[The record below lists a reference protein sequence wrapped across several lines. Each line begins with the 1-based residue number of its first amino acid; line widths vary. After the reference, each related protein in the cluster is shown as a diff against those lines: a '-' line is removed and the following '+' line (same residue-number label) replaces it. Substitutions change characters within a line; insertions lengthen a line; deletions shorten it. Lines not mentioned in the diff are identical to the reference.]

1 MSTHDI
7 IVIGTSAGGVEA
19 LKSLFSGLTAELS
32 AAVFVVQHFRPHEQ
46 SFLPSILQRRTSLHV
61 EHAADCEEIKPGR
74 VYIAPPDRHML
85 IAHGH
90 IHLSSGPRENRT
102 RPAINPLFRSA
113 ALAYGPRVIG
123 VILTGMLDD
132 GTVGLWEIKRRGGIA
147 VVQSPGDAQ
156 YGQMPESAIQNVSID
171 YQVPI
176 DQMGPLL
183 ISLATQPSER
193 WRGEQPGEVMQQGEK
208 TSYTCP
214 ECHGP
219 LQRFKHGPITEFI
232 CRVGHSYSPENALAA
247 HAETEER
254 VLWSAI
260 EHLEEGADLAQEL
273 GSQVSADQ
281 KQNLQSSIT
290 AKRELAKMI
299 RTAMEESMRAETT
312 TSSAD

>member
-1 MSTHDI
+1 VSTHDI
-7 IVIGTSAGGVEA
+7 IVVGTSAGGVEA
-19 LKSLFSGLTAELS
+19 LKSLFSALNAELQAS
-32 AAVFVVQHFRPHEQ
+32 VFVVQHFRPHEQ

-61 EHAADCEEIKPGR
+61 EHALDGEEIEPGR

-147 VVQSPGDAQ
+147 VVQSPDDAQ
-156 YGQMPESAIQNVSID
+156 YRQMPESAIQNVSTD

-176 DQMGPLL
+176 DQMGHLL
-183 ISLATQPSER
+183 ISLAKQPSQR
-193 WRGEQPGEVMQQGEK
+193 WREQPEDVMQQGEK

-219 LQRFKHGPITEFI
+219 LQRFKHGPITEFK

-260 EHLEEGADLAQEL
+260 EHLEEGADLVEEL
-273 GSQVSADQ
+273 GSRVPADQ
-281 KQNLQSSIT
+281 KQSLQSSIS
-290 AKRELAKMI
+290 AKRELAKTI
-299 RTAMEESMRAETT
+299 RTAMEESMRGETT